1 MKRLFFL
8 ALLVSMATAAHGQ
21 QRVWL
26 ANDSSYATSDTS
38 AWVNISQNRTYTL
51 VFLSTD
57 SCNLEIALDWRM
69 GDTTTAA
76 TAVQQ
81 MGTWIAIDSTN
92 ITANLGGWKG
102 VVVRDRDTDNLPG
115 ATIIRSRATRKTTRN
130 GTTKVLYDLF
140 LLPGSQDR

>member
-1 MKRLFFL
+1 MKRFLFL
-8 ALLVSMATAAHGQ
+8 ALLLLTATAAYGQ

-26 ANDSSYATSDTS
+26 ANDSSYSATDTS
-38 AWVNISQNRTYTL
+38 AWVLISPLRTYTL
-51 VFLSTD
+51 QFLSTD
-57 SCNLEIALDWRM
+57 SCNLEIALDWRI

-81 MGTWIAIDSTN
+81 VGTWIAIDSTN
-92 ITANLGGWKG
+92 ITANLGAWKG

-140 LLPGSQDR
+140 LLPGSESR